1 MNKEETKVVT
11 IDKAEAKTEEND
23 MIVKFSKTYNFE
35 GENISQVDLSGM
47 DELNANDMIKA
58 NKVLQAN
65 GVVSAIPE
73 TNLEYALVIAASAT
87 GRPVEFF
94 KGLRP
99 RDAMKIKT
107 KVTNFLFGEE

>member
-11 IDKAEAKTEEND
+11 IDKAEAKAEEND

-35 GENISQVDLSGM
+35 GETISEIDLSGM
-47 DELNANDMIKA
+47 EDLSANDMIKA

-65 GVVSAIPE
+65 GTVSALPE
-73 TNLEYALVIAASAT
+73 TSVEYALTIAASAT
-87 GRPVEFF
+87 GKPVEFF
-94 KGLRP
+94 KGLKM
-99 RDAMKIKT
+99 RDTMKIKT